1 MSGINS
7 ISSATS
13 YWQSI
18 KNGWESGVDE
28 ITEDAE
34 AVGEV
39 ISTAYNAVEDAV
51 SSVGD
56 AIGDGA
62 TAVKEAWETLGN
74 TIDTYM

>member
-1 MSGINS
+1 MSGITS
-7 ISSATS
+7 IGSTAS

-18 KNGWESGVDE
+18 KSGWQSGVDE

-34 AVGEV
+34 AVGKA
-39 ISTAYNAVEDAV
+39 ISTACSTVEDAV

-62 TAVKEAWETLGN
+62 TAVKEAWETLGK
-74 TIDTYM
+74 TIDTYI